1 MIVKFTANK
10 QKKKTVT
17 EGEVIEYDVPQL
29 EHRPRMVFF
38 RREEKNANNM
48 KQQEKINGQWLLEKS
63 VQFLLGYASVL
74 FMFKIILVAEQCKC
88 IIFC

>member
-1 MIVKFTANK
+1 MFVKFPAK
-10 QKKKTVT
+10 KKKKKTVT

-48 KQQEKINGQWLLEKS
+48 KQQEKINGQRLLEKS
-63 VQFLLGYASVL
+63 VQFLLGHASVL
-74 FMFKIILVAEQCKC
+74 FMFKIILVAE
-88 IIFC
+88 